1 MSDDNRQDINTDVS
15 NEKRSKILR
24 HFDRYKSVYEIFGV
38 AVAIGLSA
46 WANIISSKAL
56 KSTAESLRKQEL
68 EFRIRNRPYVIL
80 DGDPK
85 FGDKVKYTSFE
96 FTSDHKN
103 VDDYTF
109 PKSIGVQIQNIS
121 EIPAQQ
127 VQCTIVAYLSGKQA
141 NRTGV
146 TTVSLARGVK
156 QNISIGLQDEWY
168 EAVKNGSEE
177 LSINYTITYSG
188 MLGENSTAYQTSVK
202 VIFDIKTNN
211 IHYPE
216 YYIK

>member
-1 MSDDNRQDINTDVS
+1 MSD
-15 NEKRSKILR
+15 EERSKILR
-24 HFDRYKSVYEIFGV
+24 HLNRNKSLYEIGGILI
-38 AVAIGLSA
+38 AIGLSA

-80 DGDPK
+80 DGEPK

-103 VDDYTF
+103 VDNYTF
-109 PKSIGVQIQNIS
+109 PKSINVQIQNIS

-127 VQCTIVAYLSGKQA
+127 VQCTIVAYLSGKQV
-141 NRTGV
+141 NRTGL
-146 TTVSLARGVK
+146 TAVSLVRGVN
-156 QNISIGLQDEWY
+156 QAISIGLQDEWY

-177 LSINYTITYSG
+177 LSIDYTITYSG
-188 MLGENSTAYQTSVK
+188 MLGENSTAYQTSIK
-202 VIFDIKTNN
+202 VIFDIKTNR
-211 IHYPE
+211 IHYTE

>member
-1 MSDDNRQDINTDVS
+1 MGSEVTT
-15 NEKRSKILR
+15 NEGSRFLR
-24 HFDRYKSVYEIFGV
+24 HLNRYKSLYEIFGILI
-38 AVAIGLSA
+38 AIGLSA

-80 DGDPK
+80 GGEPK
-85 FGDKVKYTSFE
+85 FADKFKYTSFE

-103 VDDYTF
+103 VDNYTF
-109 PKSIGVQIQNIS
+109 PKSIAVQIQNIS

-127 VQCTIVAYLSGKQA
+127 VQCTIVAYLSGKQV

-146 TTVSLARGVK
+146 TALSLVRGVSP
-156 QNISIGLQDEWY
+156 NIAIGLQDEWY
-168 EAVKNGSEE
+168 EAFKNGSEE

-202 VIFDIKTNN
+202 VIFDIKTNS
-211 IHYPE
+211 IHYLE